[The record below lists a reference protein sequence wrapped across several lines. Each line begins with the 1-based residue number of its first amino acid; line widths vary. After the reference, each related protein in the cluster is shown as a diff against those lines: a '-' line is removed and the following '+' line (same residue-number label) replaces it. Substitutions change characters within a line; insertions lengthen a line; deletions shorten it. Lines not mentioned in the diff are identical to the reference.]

1 MLTNKR
7 PTMSKTIPTQEALAY
22 AFAAY
27 RIRKGY
33 QKHTQRYSE
42 DKPTE
47 HSNKEMLKMHF
58 GEYKDKDFV
67 DFSPVAEDYDSVD
80 IARTHFKRYSMLLLG
95 DDLNQFQRDVFHA
108 VTKDEVPFNVIGL
121 VAYVPALV
129 KREVEEAKFKKLLR
143 IDYRDSKH
151 LGSPKEAVE
160 GVIKFLSKFY
170 SEQWESYNYIAD
182 LDGNLVSF
190 MNKFEYDI
198 GDRKRLTGKVK
209 GHQKNRSFDVN
220 ETRLNYVKMY
230 KV

>member
-1 MLTNKR
+1 MVKAI
-7 PTMSKTIPTQEALAY
+7 STQEALAY
-22 AFAAY
+22 AFAAF

-58 GEYKDKDFV
+58 GTYKDQDFV
-67 DFSPVAEDYDSVD
+67 DFTPIEEDYESVS
-80 IARTHFKRYSMLLLG
+80 IARNHFKRYSMLLLG
-95 DDLNQFQRDVFHA
+95 DDLNKFQRDVYQA
-108 VTKDEVPFNVIGL
+108 VSKDDVPMNVIGL

-129 KREVEEAKFKKLLR
+129 EREVSEAKFKKLLR
-143 IDYRDSKH
+143 IEYRDSKH
-151 LGSPKEAVE
+151 IGSPKEVVE
-160 GVIKFLSKFY
+160 GVIKFLQKFY

-182 LDGNLVSF
+182 LDGNIVSF
-190 MNKFEYDI
+190 MNKFEYTI
-198 GDRKRLTGKVK
+198 GDLKRLKGKVK
-209 GHQKNRSFDVN
+209 GHQKNRAFDVN